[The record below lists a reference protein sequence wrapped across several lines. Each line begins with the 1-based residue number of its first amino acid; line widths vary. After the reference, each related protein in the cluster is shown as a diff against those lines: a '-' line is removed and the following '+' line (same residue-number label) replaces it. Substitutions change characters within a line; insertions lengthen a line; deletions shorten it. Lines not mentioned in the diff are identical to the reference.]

1 MDEMFGHKPW
11 VTPILTLDSSSV
23 LSPAS
28 PTYSSSNSSSS
39 NNNTGISSSPQS
51 ASCTNEGLRK
61 RK

>member
-28 PTYSSSNSSSS
+28 PTCSSSSSSS
-39 NNNTGISSSPQS
+39 NNNTGIFSSPQS
-51 ASCTNEGLRK
+51 VSCTNKGLRK